1 MNDTMILVL
10 NMKTSMW
17 KNKTLPRGSVNFF
30 KCLGN
35 GSIHQDG
42 MISVTLI
49 TLTCNL
55 ELFCVLEYP
64 QKHQKWCKYS
74 YIFCLQ
80 EDTLTSL
87 ALENI

>member
-1 MNDTMILVL
+1 MNDAMILVL

-55 ELFCVLEYP
+55 EFFCVL
-64 QKHQKWCKYS
+64 QS
-74 YIFCLQ
+74 
-80 EDTLTSL
+80 TLR
-87 ALENI
+87 NIKNGANIATFSVYKKIH